1 MLSFGSLAWGQQ
13 PTAQLTGLITDATNA
28 AVPGAS
34 IEVTNVNTGV
44 ARTTTSND
52 SGNYVFPVLNPG
64 TYNLVVKK
72 TGFDE
77 VTRTG
82 LELSVSQVA
91 RFDFKLQ
98 VGSSTVSIQVSAA
111 ASALET
117 STASLGQVIGSKP
130 IADLPLNGR
139 NYLQLAKLATGI
151 SNPKPGDRTKDGG
164 GFVAN
169 GVRSQLNNFMLDGI
183 DNNEKIVDQQNSSP
197 VVIQPSVD
205 ALQEFKVETNN
216 YSAEYGYSAGAVV
229 NATIKSGTNGFH
241 GSAFEFL
248 RNDVVD
254 ARDFFVSPVRGKT
267 AAAAEPVW
275 REHWAVPLS
284 ATSSS
289 SLEVS
294 NEQERTW
301 AKRRFRLCRR
311 KP

>member
-1 MLSFGSLAWGQQ
+1 MDIKMIARAALLGLAALSFGSLAWGQQ

-44 ARTTTSND
+44 ARTTTSNE

-139 NYLQLAKLATGI
+139 NYLQLAKLTTGV
-151 SNPKPGDRTKDGG
+151 SNPKPGDRTAAGG

-183 DNNEKIVDQQNSSP
+183 
-197 VVIQPSVD
+197 
-205 ALQEFKVETNN
+205 
-216 YSAEYGYSAGAVV
+216 
-229 NATIKSGTNGFH
+229 
-241 GSAFEFL
+241 
-248 RNDVVD
+248 
-254 ARDFFVSPVRGKT
+254 
-267 AAAAEPVW
+267 
-275 REHWAVPLS
+275 
-284 ATSSS
+284 
-289 SLEVS
+289 
-294 NEQERTW
+294 
-301 AKRRFRLCRR
+301 
-311 KP
+311 